1 MNDRLNICQLN
12 DSFPPVIDGVANVVL
27 NYSRII
33 QEKYGNVVVVV
44 PRYPGEYDEYPF
56 QVIRYP
62 SVVTPITADYRMG
75 LPVPSILREIRKHP
89 VDIIHCHCPFVSS
102 VIAKPLR
109 QLTGAPVI
117 FTYHTKYDIDIAN
130 SFDSELVQT
139 VAKKLVV
146 TNIEWCDEIWAV
158 SRGAGENLRSMGY
171 HGEYRVMENGVDF
184 PRGPAAPE
192 QCEIISAE
200 HSLPPD
206 LPVFLYIGRMMWYK
220 GIRLILDGLQTAKAS
235 GARFKMIF
243 VGGGED
249 FDAITRLAHS
259 HGLDDDCIFTGLVR
273 DRDKLRAYF
282 SRADLFLFPSTFDT
296 SGIAV
301 REAAAC
307 GLASVL
313 VRGSSAAEPVTDGRN
328 AVLIGEDSNSLAWAV
343 INLLKNREK
352 MKVLGLQAMDDL
364 YLSWDTAVAGAYE
377 RYAHIIDSR
386 KDANKTKTAK
396 KQRASKTANGW
407 ARHP

>member
-12 DSFPPVIDGVANVVL
+12 DSFPPVIDGVSNVVL

-44 PRYPGEYDEYPF
+44 PRYPGEHDDYPF
-56 QVIRYP
+56 KVVRYP
-62 SVVTPITADYRMG
+62 SVVTPITSDYRMG
-75 LPVPSILREIRKHP
+75 LPVPGIARDIRKHT

-109 QLTGAPVI
+109 QMTGAPVI

-171 HGEYRVMENGVDF
+171 QGEYRVMENGVDF
-184 PRGPAAPE
+184 PKGPAAPG
-192 QCEIISAE
+192 QCEMIGEE

-220 GIRLILDGLQTAKAS
+220 GIRLILDGLQAAKAS

-243 VGGGED
+243 VGGGAD
-249 FDAITRLAHS
+249 FDPITRLAHS
-259 HGLDDDCIFTGLVR
+259 HGLDSDCIFTGPIR
-273 DRDKLRAYF
+273 DREKLRAYF

-313 VRGSSAAEPVTDGRN
+313 IRGSSAAEPVTDGRN
-328 AVLIGEDSNSLAWAV
+328 AVLIGEDSNNLAWAV

-352 MKVLGLQAMDDL
+352 MKALGRQAMDDL
-364 YLSWDTAVAGAYE
+364 YLSWDTAVANAFE
-377 RYAHIIDSR
+377 RYEQIFESR
-386 KDANKTKTAK
+386 KETVIKKTIK
-396 KQRASKTANGW
+396 KQRAAKAVNGR
-407 ARHP
+407 A